1 MDAVSFDSQ
10 PIRRAGARGIG
21 TPRLAE
27 SRDFPRRIRGLP
39 AALKQG
45 KIPRPI
51 AISNLPGENSR
62 VNSSG

>member
-1 MDAVSFDSQ
+1 MLFLSIHSQ
-10 PIRRAGARGIG
+10 FGAQVRVGLVHRGWLKAGTSQGAYG
-21 TPRLAE
+21 
-27 SRDFPRRIRGLP
+27 SP